1 MQCMYTHRL
10 VLDSALLIQ
19 MKAIPQMRI
28 KLQITYMSMYCDV
41 KLLQFDVM
49 FMLRCLQQF
58 FLVFSDYQKN
68 DFYVTGEV

>member
-1 MQCMYTHRL
+1 MHTHRL

-19 MKAIPQMRI
+19 MKATPQMRI
-28 KLQITYMSMYCDV
+28 KSQITYMSMYCYV

-68 DFYVTGEV
+68 DFYITGEV

>member
-19 MKAIPQMRI
+19 TKATPQMRI
-28 KLQITYMSMYCDV
+28 KSQITYMSMYCDD

-58 FLVFSDYQKN
+58 FLVFSDYQNN

>member
-1 MQCMYTHRL
+1 
-10 VLDSALLIQ
+10 
-19 MKAIPQMRI
+19 
-28 KLQITYMSMYCDV
+28 MSMYCNV

-58 FLVFSDYQKN
+58 FLVFSDYQNN